1 MTLLRNGPFVRLWA
15 GQTISELGYHLSL
28 VALPLVAVIQLDATA
43 TEMGLFVGVGMAP
56 MAFAWPFFGVLADR
70 VDRRR
75 MLVATYTGRAVLLGS
90 LPVAAILGVL
100 SMPWLIVVYFLV
112 STLHVAFSVVSP
124 SLLPSLV
131 SGRDLVDAN
140 SKLEI
145 TRSGAMIV
153 GPSIAG
159 FLVEFLDAAN
169 TVAIDA
175 VCYLVAA
182 GLIVTLTV
190 PTVSDVRSASS
201 AKREEPAQ
209 PRPASSVWRDIREG
223 LSTVFGDRLLRPMAI
238 SSGIMNA
245 FFYVRTP
252 ILALFVLEDL
262 GFSAG
267 SLGLI
272 LAAAGPGALVGSFVV
287 RRVNDRFGLGT
298 TVTWAAFFAGGPV
311 LIVPLVPDNSL
322 WSLGLLILST
332 FTVSAGVQTYSI
344 SLVSARQI
352 MTPDHLL
359 GRVNATFRWVAWAAT
374 PVTAVVSGLLAE
386 AFGLRGA
393 IAVAGAGLLL
403 PGLFLAFSPVR
414 GRRTVLAEQPS

>member
-1 MTLLRNGPFVRLWA
+1 MTLLRNGPFVRLWT

-90 LPVAAILGVL
+90 LPVAALVGLL

-140 SKLEI
+140 SKLEV

-153 GPSIAG
+153 GPSVAG
-159 FLVEFLDAAN
+159 FLVEFLGAAN

-182 GLIVTLTV
+182 GLIVTLAM
-190 PTVSDVRSASS
+190 P
-201 AKREEPAQ
+201 KRTEAAEIAGA
-209 PRPASSVWRDIREG
+209 RPASSVWRDIREG

-238 SSGIMNA
+238 SSGIMNG

-287 RRVNDRFGLGT
+287 RRLNDRFGLGT

-322 WSLGLLILST
+322 WSLGLLVLST

-359 GRVNATFRWVAWAAT
+359 GRVNATFRWVAWAVT

-386 AFGLRGA
+386 VFGLRGA

-414 GRRTVLAEQPS
+414 GRRIEPAGQPS

>member
-1 MTLLRNGPFVRLWA
+1 MTLLRNGPFVRLWT
-15 GQTISELGYHLSL
+15 GQTISEFGYHLSL

-90 LPVAAILGVL
+90 LPVAALFGLL

-124 SLLPSLV
+124 SLLPALV
-131 SGRDLVDAN
+131 SGRELVDAN
-140 SKLEI
+140 SKLEL
-145 TRSGAMIV
+145 TRSAAMIV

-159 FLVEFLDAAN
+159 FLAELLGAAN

-175 VCYLVAA
+175 VCYLAAA

-190 PTVSDVRSASS
+190 P
-201 AKREEPAQ
+201 KRAGAAETTAAPPA
-209 PRPASSVWRDIREG
+209 ASVWRDIREG

-245 FFYVRTP
+245 FFYIRTP

-287 RRVNDRFGLGT
+287 RRVNGRAGLGT
-298 TVTWAAFFAGGPV
+298 TVTWAAFVAGGPV
-311 LIVPLVPDNSL
+311 LIVPLVPDNSW

-386 AFGLRGA
+386 LFGLRGA

-403 PGLFLAFSPVR
+403 PALFLAFSPVR
-414 GRRTVLAEQPS
+414 GTRIVPGLAGQPS